1 VGIPTGVDPMSPRFT
16 RLLPALALVLPMAAM
31 AQAPA
36 PAATRPKPAQL
47 PKDSMEIGRRFAQW
61 LLSSTTD
68 SLISHIDASGKTPD
82 ELAAMRRNYE
92 QTALQVAARAG
103 TEVKVLEEKY
113 ITRNGMR
120 QYWRTSEF
128 SNMTEPLVIRFI
140 VGEKGQLLGSGV
152 NPKSQTPPI
161 DP

>member
-1 VGIPTGVDPMSPRFT
+1 MTPRFT
-16 RLLPALALVLPMAAM
+16 RLLPALAFVLPMTAM
-31 AQAPA
+31 AQAAAPA
-36 PAATRPKPAQL
+36 PARPKPAQL

-61 LLSSTTD
+61 LLTSSTD
-68 SLISHIDASGKTPD
+68 SLIAHMDSAGKARD
-82 ELAAMRRNYE
+82 VAAAKRNYE
-92 QTALQVAARAG
+92 QTALQIAARAG

-140 VGEKGQLLGSGV
+140 VGEKGELLGSGV